1 MAYSAVYALVAVGT
15 AVDQRERSRRAERK
29 LDKAQDVEKAMAA
42 DSAARQRR
50 QQIREAR
57 IAQARVENMAAVQG
71 TEQSSAVIA
80 ASSNVQSL
88 AAENIGT
95 INTTLAGNTLK
106 SKMETDIFKLNQP
119 SDIQLAGGAIQ
130 GVVSPFMK
138 K

>member
-80 ASSNVQSL
+80 ASSNVQSQ